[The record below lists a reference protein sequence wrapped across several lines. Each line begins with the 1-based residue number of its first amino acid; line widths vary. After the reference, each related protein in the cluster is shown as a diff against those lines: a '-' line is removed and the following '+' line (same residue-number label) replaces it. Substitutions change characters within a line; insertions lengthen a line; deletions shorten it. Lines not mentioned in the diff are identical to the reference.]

1 MKTEITCV
9 ICYERAKAR
18 RIFSKPKGWIKYRA
32 PDGNVVYFSSQEC
45 LKKFVFP
52 VTLKELEVK
61 RRWKR
66 LKTAFV
72 TLLAITIVW
81 MAMLYLLSLYP
92 SAQHLLALNLFI
104 ASGIITF
111 AWLVTARS
119 YRKLRKR
126 RKEVKA
132 RNE

>member
-52 VTLKELEVK
+52 VTLKELEAKK
-61 RRWKR
+61 RWRRFKI
-66 LKTAFV
+66 AFV
-72 TLLAITIVW
+72 TLLAATILWAVTW
-81 MAMLYLLSLYP
+81 YLLDWY
-92 SAQHLLALNLFI
+92 LLAWQYEAYLVV
-104 ASGIITF
+104 SGIIIIV
-111 AWLVTARS
+111 AWIAMTRL

-126 RKEVKA
+126 GKEG
-132 RNE
+132 